1 MFTSPIPTFN
11 RPLSSQTHSLKIP
24 PSTSPLK
31 FIQFWSSDAAR
42 RSDQMC
48 SLQRSGNIFI
58 LTLTGSGEHRFNPQL
73 LDSIRSSLRQVRS
86 DVESAVSTDSSS
98 NFVLITTAEGKFFS
112 NGYDI
117 DWERTS
123 MNQMI
128 LMDDKL
134 KSVVSDLITLPMP
147 TIAAVSGHASAAG
160 FIFAMSHDYIVMRRD
175 RGFLY
180 MSELDIRRVIPQWFA
195 VLVKS
200 RIGSAAV
207 RREVVLKAPKLT
219 ADKALE
225 LGIIDSAHDG
235 AEETVA
241 AAVRLGEDL
250 VARKWDGHT
259 YAGNRME
266 LLSEVLNVI
275 GARCSVAKL

>member
-1 MFTSPIPTFN
+1 MS
-11 RPLSSQTHSLKIP
+11 
-24 PSTSPLK
+24 
-31 FIQFWSSDAAR
+31 
-42 RSDQMC
+42 
-48 SLQRSGNIFI
+48 SLQRRGNIFI
-58 LTLTGSGEHRFNPQL
+58 LTLTGPGEHRFSPHL

-86 DVESAVSTDSSS
+86 HAESAASSGTSS

-117 DWERTS
+117 DWAKTS

-128 LMDDKL
+128 LMDDNL

-180 MSELDIRRVIPQWFA
+180 MSELDIGRVIPQWFA

-225 LGIIDSAHDG
+225 LGIIDSSHDG

-241 AAVRLGEDL
+241 AGVRLAEDL

-266 LLSEVLNVI
+266 LLSEVLNVM

>member
-1 MFTSPIPTFN
+1 
-11 RPLSSQTHSLKIP
+11 
-24 PSTSPLK
+24 
-31 FIQFWSSDAAR
+31 
-42 RSDQMC
+42 MC

>member
-1 MFTSPIPTFN
+1 
-11 RPLSSQTHSLKIP
+11 
-24 PSTSPLK
+24 
-31 FIQFWSSDAAR
+31 
-42 RSDQMC
+42 MC
-48 SLQRSGNIFI
+48 SLQRRGNIFL
-58 LTLTGSGEHRFNPQL
+58 LTLSGPGEHRFNPEL
-73 LDSIRSSLRQVRS
+73 LDAIRSSLRQARS
-86 DVESAVSTDSSS
+86 EAESAAAGNSSS
-98 NFVLITTAEGKFFS
+98 FALITTAEGKFFS

-117 DWERTS
+117 DWAKTS
-123 MNQMI
+123 MNQKI
-128 LMDDKL
+128 LMDNKL
-134 KSVVSDLITLPMP
+134 KSVLSDLITLPMP

-160 FIFAMSHDYIVMRRD
+160 FILAMSHDYILMRRD

-180 MSELDIRRVIPQWFA
+180 MSELDIRQVIPQWFA

-200 RIGSAAV
+200 KIGSAAA

-225 LGIIDSAHDG
+225 MGIIDSAHDG

-241 AAVRLGEDL
+241 AAVRLAEDL
-250 VARKWDGHT
+250 VARKWDGHA